1 LTKGL
6 SQLKPSINVTQQ
18 SDEDPHTEGTKNNQK
33 KRKRNS
39 WDFKPMIILNGDKK
53 KTKGNRLLILKTE

>member
-6 SQLKPSINVTQQ
+6 SQLKPSINVTQE
-18 SDEDPHTEGTKNNQK
+18 SDEDPCTDGTKNNQK

-39 WDFKPMIILNGDKK
+39 WDFKPMIILNGDKIEM
-53 KTKGNRLLILKTE
+53 KGNRLLILKTE